1 MRSLIISLYQ
11 KFEKLFT
18 YLFFSM
24 LSTIVDVTV
33 VWITFHIMHIDLAVA
48 NTIGVVSGFF
58 IGYFLSL
65 KRVFNT
71 RQSLGA
77 FAVYVGTSGIGLILA
92 NYLITTAYD
101 FSIAYC
107 PEWFAFLFS
116 KGVSVVFPFFVMYL
130 MRKYIYMWLNKG
142 VNSHE

>member
-1 MRSLIISLYQ
+1 MKSLIISLFR
-11 KFEKLFT
+11 KFEKVFT
-18 YLFFSM
+18 YLFFSI

-33 VWITFHIMHIDLAVA
+33 VWIAFHVAGIELAVA

-71 RQSLGA
+71 GQSLGA
-77 FAVYVGTSGIGLILA
+77 FAVYVGTSCIGLVLA

-101 FSIAYC
+101 FSIRYC
-107 PEWFAFLFS
+107 PDWFAFLFS

-130 MRKYIYMWLNKG
+130 MRKYIYMWLNKRSH
-142 VNSHE
+142 NS